1 MHHLV
6 GAFLDHL
13 AVERGLAENTRVA
26 YRHDLTQFTDYL
38 RRRDIDQ
45 MNRVQRQQI
54 TDYLLEQRKR
64 GLSARSLSRHLAAL
78 RMFCRFLLREK
89 LLAADVTQTIDSPKL
104 WRTLP
109 HTLSYDEVDRL
120 LAAPNGHTKLG
131 LRDRALLEFMY
142 ATGLRVSEASH

>member
-1 MHHLV
+1 MLAIVPLQEVAAIVLHLV
-6 GAFLDHL
+6 DAFLDHL

-26 YRHDLTQFTDYL
+26 YRTDLTQFTNFL
-38 RRRDIDQ
+38 RRRVIDQ
-45 MNRVQRQQI
+45 MNRVQHQQI

-89 LLAADVTQTIDSPKL
+89 LLAMDATQIIDSPKL

-109 HTLSYDEVDRL
+109 QTLRYE
-120 LAAPNGHTKLG
+120 
-131 LRDRALLEFMY
+131 
-142 ATGLRVSEASH
+142 